1 MDIHFINFCSIKGS
15 SEALLL
21 IQWEM
26 YCQTMALILR
36 NMTLTYVE
44 WIPAMQIWI
53 YLAKTL
59 GLQTQRFWVSSQ
71 KTLGG
76 ITDGNIVYT
85 LEEKLFS
92 NYKSKVDQKKSAHR
106 NIDGVS
112 RAGGVNHT
120 SQSGLCKLWKLEMSA
135 EMLEMKVPD
144 PDKLLTRPTDKTHW
158 RSKLAIWGP
167 WTKPTLTS
175 LI

>member
-1 MDIHFINFCSIKGS
+1 MDIHFINFCSKKGS

-59 GLQTQRFWVSSQ
+59 VLQTQRFWVSSQ

-76 ITDGNIVYT
+76 ITTIVYT
-85 LEEKLFS
+85 LE
-92 NYKSKVDQKKSAHR
+92 KK
-106 NIDGVS
+106 IV
-112 RAGGVNHT
+112 
-120 SQSGLCKLWKLEMSA
+120 Q
-135 EMLEMKVPD
+135 
-144 PDKLLTRPTDKTHW
+144 
-158 RSKLAIWGP
+158 
-167 WTKPTLTS
+167 
-175 LI
+175 